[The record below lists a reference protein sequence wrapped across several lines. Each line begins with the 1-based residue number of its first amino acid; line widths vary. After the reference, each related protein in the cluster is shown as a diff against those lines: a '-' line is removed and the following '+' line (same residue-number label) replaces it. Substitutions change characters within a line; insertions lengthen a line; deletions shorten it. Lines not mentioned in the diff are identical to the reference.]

1 MTRRRVLLLGSV
13 AVVAAC
19 AIVVTVWPRTEINRW
34 NAARI
39 EKGMTRAEVEGI
51 LGGPHRQECE
61 PYPIFMF
68 TSGRQPEF
76 WGTPQLLV
84 CVWFDNNDR
93 VHTVR
98 LYHDDGPL
106 ELIRHWLRL

>member
-19 AIVVTVWPRTEINRW
+19 AIVVTVWPRTAINRW

-39 EKGMTRAEVEGI
+39 EKGMTRAEVEAI
-51 LGGPHRQECE
+51 LGGPPRQEGE
-61 PYPIFMF
+61 PYPIFM
-68 TSGRQPEF
+68 SGPRPER

-84 CVWFDNNDR
+84 CVWFDNDDR
-93 VHTVR
+93 VHSVH
-98 LYHDDGPL
+98 LFNDDGPL
-106 ELIRHWLRL
+106 ELVRRWLRL